1 MLASVHAMRVKSWL
15 ISVGLISLVS
25 SLTPGLANATM
36 FRNCA
41 ALNKVHVDGIAIN
54 FAVVGTSGAKIDR
67 KLYLKNQKLD
77 RDRDGL
83 ICENEYLQAIG
94 LTPSTTTTTLPPK
107 TRTTPVSDLPKFLS
121 EFGGSLVT
129 ITCAGG
135 QGSGVSVPFGQS
147 PWITDLGA
155 QSVIA
160 TNMHVVI
167 NCIYSGTNYRANTVT
182 ILHQGTE
189 YVGYMLGWPSA
200 ADYRSG
206 AKPDLA
212 LVMTTGKI
220 PQTSY
225 SNTRTPRLGDAVVAI
240 GSAGGIPN
248 TTTRGEIA
256 AVTEKVIVTTA
267 PAGHGSSGG
276 ALFNNEGQ
284 LTGFIYAA
292 NATLIQVV
300 PIPRLCEAV
309 FACSTPIT
317 YRD

>member
-1 MLASVHAMRVKSWL
+1 MQYLGVKRVSQTLAMALLLLASLTISGSRVD
-15 ISVGLISLVS
+15 
-25 SLTPGLANATM
+25 ATS
-36 FRNCA
+36 FKNCA
-41 ALNKVHVDGIAIN
+41 ALNKVYVDGIAIN
-54 FAVVGTSGAKIDR
+54 FSVVGTSNARIDR
-67 KLYLKNQKLD
+67 KLYLKNQRFD

-83 ICENEYLQAIG
+83 ICENEYQQSIG

-107 TRTTPVSDLPKFLS
+107 TRTTPVSDLPQFLS
-121 EFGGSLVT
+121 QYGGSLVT
-129 ITCAGG
+129 ITCADG

-147 PWITDLGA
+147 LWITDLGA

-167 NCIYSGTNYRANTVT
+167 DCIYSGSNYRANTVT

-189 YVGYMLGWPSA
+189 YVGYVNGWPSA

-212 LVMTTGKI
+212 LVMTTGRI

-284 LTGFIYAA
+284 LTGFIFAA

-309 FACSTPIT
+309 FTCSTPIA
-317 YRD
+317 YKD